1 MTPQDATA
9 NDKPMTEAA
18 RLSGVFFSPGKAFA
32 DIAVRP
38 RFWAPLIIM
47 MLLTFGYTY
56 SIGSH
61 IGWDRT
67 VRQQS
72 ESNPRMQD
80 MPADQREN
88 AIAIGTKVATV
99 IGYISPVI
107 VPVGVVVIAGVLL
120 FVFNSMLG
128 AALRFKQVFAI
139 VCYTGLV
146 GALSTVLSIVMLFV
160 KNPDDFDVQHPLA
173 FNLGAFL
180 SPDTKSKALVAFA
193 SSLDLFTFWTIA
205 LLAIALSAAA
215 RKVTFGRALAGVL
228 IPWAV
233 LVLLRVG
240 LAAIRG

>member
-1 MTPQDATA
+1 MTLQDAA
-9 NDKPMTEAA
+9 ADDKPMSEAA

-38 RFWAPLIIM
+38 RFWAPLIIA
-47 MLLTFGYTY
+47 MLLTLGYTY
-56 SIGSH
+56 SIGKH
-61 IGWDRT
+61 IGWEHV

-72 ESNPRMQD
+72 ETNPRMQD

-99 IGYISPVI
+99 IGYISPIFVA
-107 VPVGVVVIAGVLL
+107 VGVAVIAGVLL

-128 AALRFKQVFAI
+128 AALRFKHVFAA

-146 GALSTVLSIVMLFV
+146 GALSTILSIVMLFV

-180 SPDTKSKALVAFA
+180 GPDTKSKALVAFA
-193 SSLDLFTFWTIA
+193 SSIDLFTFWTIA

-215 RKVTFGRALAGVL
+215 RKVTFGKALMGVL

-233 LVLLRVG
+233 LVLVKVGWAALRG
-240 LAAIRG
+240 